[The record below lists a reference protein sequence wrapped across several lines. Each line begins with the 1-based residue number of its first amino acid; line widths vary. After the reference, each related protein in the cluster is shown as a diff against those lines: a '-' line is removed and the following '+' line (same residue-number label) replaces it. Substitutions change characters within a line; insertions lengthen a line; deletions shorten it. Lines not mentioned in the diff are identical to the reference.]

1 MNFLII
7 LILSALAQLIGPWW
21 LIAVVP
27 FLVFVWKPTSASQG
41 FGVSFTAVGLVWLA
55 YGGWLHTRSEG
66 SMSNRIAE
74 LFSLPNGLALLVVVT
89 LIGGIVAGLSG
100 LSGYY
105 FGQIFN
111 KK

>member
-7 LILSALAQLIGPWW
+7 LIVTVLAQLIAPWW
-21 LIAVVP
+21 VIALVP
-27 FLVFVWKPTSASQG
+27 FLVFAWKPTSALQG
-41 FGVSFTAVGLVWLA
+41 FGGSFAAVALVWLI
-55 YGGWLHTRSEG
+55 YGGWLHNQSEG

-74 LFSLPNGLALLVVVT
+74 LFSLPNGLMLLAVVT
-89 LIGGIVAGLSG
+89 VVGGIVAGFSG

>member
-1 MNFLII
+1 MNFLILVI
-7 LILSALAQLIGPWW
+7 VTALAQLIGPWW
-21 LIAVVP
+21 VIALIP
-27 FLVFVWKPTSASQG
+27 FLVYTWKPVSALQG

-55 YGGWLHTRSEG
+55 YGGWLHSHSEG

-74 LFSLPNGLALLVVVT
+74 LFSLPNGLALLVVVAI
-89 LIGGIVAGLSG
+89 IGGIVAGLSG